1 MARSRQVLACVRA
14 RFASAQPASW
24 LNRAIPAATALLVRG
39 RVGDLR
45 RIAAPELP
53 WWLLAAVIAVTER
66 WPVHVEFKRS
76 AHSFSLTDVP
86 VSLAL
91 IFASGPQ
98 AVVGML
104 IGSAIALKFRR
115 LPAIKFAFNLSQF
128 VFITCVGLLVVHAA
142 AGDAFGPRAWLGVY
156 AATQLGGVLTIALLS
171 AAIWLAEGSLTRE
184 QGRQMF
190 GMDAVVTVTN
200 TSLRRLL

>member
-1 MARSRQVLACVRA
+1 MGRHGNLLARIRA
-14 RFASAQPASW
+14 RFAAMHRVWW
-24 LNRAIPAATALLVRG
+24 LNGAIATATALLTLG
-39 RVGDLR
+39 PAGDLR
-45 RIAAPELP
+45 PLAGPQVP
-53 WWLLAAVIAVTER
+53 WWLLAAAIAVTER
-66 WPVHVEFKRS
+66 WPVHLEFKRS

-104 IGSAIALKFRR
+104 IGSAVALWFRR

-156 AATQLGGVLTIALLS
+156 AATQL
-171 AAIWLAEGSLTRE
+171 
-184 QGRQMF
+184 
-190 GMDAVVTVTN
+190 
-200 TSLRRLL
+200 